1 MYFKKF
7 LELVDQR
14 RLQLKQGLLSPFIK
28 TRFLPNMG

>member
-28 TRFLPNMG
+28 TSFLSCIG